1 VANTGIISAHRR
13 LRQDN
18 PKFKARLGN
27 IARPCLKKTKARRW
41 WLSPVNLAT
50 QEAEVSRIAV

>member
-27 IARPCLKKTKARRW
+27 IARPCLKKKKV
-41 WLSPVNLAT
+41 LEGVILQKFSEL
-50 QEAEVSRIAV
+50 